1 MAGQLRLVQVDLR
14 RRRMCVVVAEE
25 PKEGRGKVG
34 GVVNRCDRT
43 GLRLRHAEPASDAR
57 RWNIVT
63 VTGFDPLCFCR
74 RITCR

>member
-43 GLRLRHAEPASDAR
+43 GLGQFLLRHDHASSPQVSDRVEAGYSGCPHR
-57 RWNIVT
+57 
-63 VTGFDPLCFCR
+63 
-74 RITCR
+74 